1 MTIRDISTPVLILRS
16 DSHGGLNIMKSL
28 GPLGIHVY
36 NLDPQRLAPA
46 HYSRYCRES
55 FFWDIEHASDHDSLA
70 YLASVRG
77 KIGRKA
83 ILIPTTDGTS
93 RFVDR
98 WRLTLRDLFIFP
110 EQPPGLVDSLCSKKS
125 MYFLAKQHGIPT
137 PECCFPT
144 SRVEL
149 KSLVEKA
156 KFPLLLKGIDGQRLW
171 DRTRKKMFIV
181 ATPAEL
187 MKTYDFAE
195 DPSSP
200 NLMIQEYIPG
210 GDDTIWMFNG
220 YFDGNSDS
228 LIGVTGK
235 KIRQCPIH
243 TGSTS
248 LGICLANPQVE
259 QSTRRFM
266 KAVGYRGIL
275 DIGYRYDA
283 RDGLYKVLDV
293 NPRIGATFRLFVGAD
308 GLDVARALYLDLT
321 GQPVA
326 NSLAVEGRKWIV
338 EDMDLVSSYRY
349 FREGGLTIWGWLKS
363 LRGIDEAA
371 YLSVRDPLPIL
382 FMCINRLRDLAARG
396 YRKIRP
402 AALAPR
408 LSTHNMLAPGAS
420 PKENIRDVPAGSL

>member
-1 MTIRDISTPVLILRS
+1 MTIRDTSTPVLILRS

-28 GPLGIHVY
+28 GPLGIDVY

-55 FFWDIEHASDHDSLA
+55 FFWDIEHASDQDSLA

-98 WRLTLRDLFIFP
+98 WRLTLRDLFIFQ

-187 MKTYDFAE
+187 MKTYAFAE
-195 DPSSP
+195 
-200 NLMIQEYIPG
+200 
-210 GDDTIWMFNG
+210 
-220 YFDGNSDS
+220 
-228 LIGVTGK
+228 
-235 KIRQCPIH
+235 
-243 TGSTS
+243 
-248 LGICLANPQVE
+248 
-259 QSTRRFM
+259 
-266 KAVGYRGIL
+266 
-275 DIGYRYDA
+275 
-283 RDGLYKVLDV
+283 
-293 NPRIGATFRLFVGAD
+293 
-308 GLDVARALYLDLT
+308 
-321 GQPVA
+321 
-326 NSLAVEGRKWIV
+326 
-338 EDMDLVSSYRY
+338 
-349 FREGGLTIWGWLKS
+349 
-363 LRGIDEAA
+363 
-371 YLSVRDPLPIL
+371 
-382 FMCINRLRDLAARG
+382 
-396 YRKIRP
+396 
-402 AALAPR
+402 
-408 LSTHNMLAPGAS
+408 
-420 PKENIRDVPAGSL
+420 